1 MFEDLIKTL
10 GSLNGRSVS
19 VNIEADEKGYLDKQC
34 PAEICEFLFKVNDED
49 WKNIFTDEAVW
60 CPMCRHEA
68 PSRQWFTV
76 EQVEHLRSEAL
87 TVLQGEIN
95 NALRSG
101 AQKFNQR
108 QPRNSFISMSM
119 EVKGGVKRT
128 YTLPAK
134 AAEVMQLEIQ
144 CESCS
149 SRFAVIGSAY
159 FCPACGV
166 NSVVRTFD
174 DSLRKI
180 RAKKDSEDVVRS
192 ALTDALGRDEAE
204 LTCRSL
210 RETCLTDGV
219 TAFQKYCEGLYEG
232 YGKPPFNAFQRIE
245 DASSLW
251 RVALGDGYEK
261 WLSSSELDELK
272 IQYQKRHLLAHQD
285 GIVDERYVKSSGDV
299 SYRVG
304 QRLVVATGDVDALL
318 MLLGKLG
325 QGLKVACGRA

>member
-10 GSLNGRSVS
+10 GNLDGQSVS
-19 VNIEADEKGYLDKQC
+19 VIIEADEKGCLDKQC
-34 PAEICEFLFKVNDED
+34 PAENCEFLFKVNEED

-68 PSRQWFTV
+68 PSKSWFTV

-87 TVLQGEIN
+87 TVVKGEIN
-95 NALRSG
+95 KALRSG
-101 AQKFNQR
+101 AQKFNRR
-108 QPRNSFISMSM
+108 QPRNGFISMSM
-119 EVKGGVKRT
+119 EVKGGVQRT

-134 AAEVMQLEIQ
+134 AVEAMRLEIQ

-180 RAKKDSEDVVRS
+180 RAKKDSEDIVRS
-192 ALTDALGRDEAE
+192 ALTESLGRDVAE
-204 LTCRSL
+204 LTSRSL

-219 TAFQKYCEGLYEG
+219 TAFQKYCEGLYSD
-232 YGKPPFNAFQRIE
+232 YGKPPFNAFQRIA
-245 DASSLW
+245 DGSDLW
-251 RVALGDGYEK
+251 RDVLGNGYER
-261 WLSSSELDELK
+261 WLSSSELNELK
-272 IQYQKRHLLAHQD
+272 IQYQKRHLLAHQE
-285 GIVDERYVKSSGDV
+285 GIVDERYIKNSGDA
-299 SYRVG
+299 SYKVG
-304 QRLVVATGDVDALL
+304 QRLVVSTADVGSLL
-318 MLLGKLG
+318 KLLEKLG
-325 QGLKVACGRA
+325 QGLKVACERA